1 MYYHPDPVVV
11 VVGRLQDERFV
22 DRVAFDLLL
31 IFRG

>member
-1 MYYHPDPVVV
+1 MYYHPDPVV